1 MKSKML
7 MSLTVVVLSSLSQNA
22 LAESSAKVFKTLDGA
37 VSRCGVENSV
47 GQKPGSKNV
56 LVELVGE
63 AASQK
68 SHGTSLKVSVV
79 KCDGA
84 KWVLD
89 QNPTIEKYTAPNG
102 ESVEVQYSDYEVVI
116 VDKNSNIVALE
127 SLGAVKTSG
136 EEQISAAIAKNSDNP
151 QDLEV
156 IVRAK
161 KSLKASGG
169 FLSETTESFGSF
181 RLRITN

>member
-1 MKSKML
+1 
-7 MSLTVVVLSSLSQNA
+7 MSLTAAVLGTLSQNA
-22 LAESSAKVFKTLDGA
+22 LAESSARVFKTLDGA

-47 GQKPGSKNV
+47 ENKLGSKNV

-63 AASQK
+63 SASQK
-68 SHGTSLKVSVV
+68 NHGTSLKVSVV
-79 KCDGA
+79 KCDGG

-89 QNPTIEKYTAPNG
+89 QDPAKEKYTAPNG
-102 ESVEVQYSDYEVVI
+102 ESVEVQYSDYEVMI
-116 VDKNSNIVALE
+116 VDKGSNIVAVE
-127 SLGAVKTSG
+127 SLGAVKTSS
-136 EEQISAAIAKNSDNP
+136 EEQITASIAKNNDNP

-161 KSLKASGG
+161 KSVKASGG
-169 FLSETTESFGSF
+169 FSSESTESFGSF